1 MTVYSSVLGAGLDT
15 AQRPRMGI
23 AFNLRSGDTLEVFK
37 PRQLMVSPG
46 NAPHCIWRC
55 PLSSSESS
63 SPGTYT
69 LEMIVEDK
77 VRPDRATEFKEF
89 TIQ

>member
-1 MTVYSSVLGAGLDT
+1 
-15 AQRPRMGI
+15 MGI
-23 AFNLRSGDTLEVFK
+23 AFNLRSGNTLKLFK

-46 NAPHCIWRC
+46 NAPH
-55 PLSSSESS
+55 LYLVMSAFELESLQ
-63 SPGTYT
+63 PGTYT

-77 VRPDRATEFKEF
+77 VRSDRATEFKEF